1 MNIALDMMG
10 GDYAPEEATKG
21 VQIFLSENNDPSIRL
36 TLIGDED
43 ELSPLLNKYQIT
55 SDKFISELTAD
66 DLEGGDDEY
75 VVWAGEYRLKQRL
88 QTKLQQLQAIQ
99 YGHSALLQ

>member
-1 MNIALDMMG
+1 MNATIYVEPAQEAKQILSLVKAAVDAEIARLRLALDM
-10 GDYAPEEATKG
+10 AEK
-21 VQIFLSENNDPSIRL
+21 RL
-36 TLIGDED
+36 VPFEQ
-43 ELSPLLNKYQIT
+43 KYQIT
-55 SDKFISELTAD
+55 SDKFISDLTAD